1 MSRLE
6 TRTIPADMTTP
17 VAVMRKLMAGGEEA
31 FLLES
36 IEGGAHLARHSF
48 LGTAPRARLSAIDGV
63 TWREEGGRRERV
75 DRPFLDAVHAAAVV
89 PGFSRGEGEPP
100 FSAGAVGY
108 LSDDAVRLFEKIP
121 SRHPRASR
129 MPDGLFLVF
138 DSVIAFDHARGVM
151 VLQSIVRDGEPDASG
166 KERLDDLERRIARP
180 DPPSPARRSGGRAK
194 PVFAET
200 GSRERFLEGV
210 ACAQEA
216 IAAGEIYQIQI
227 SRRWTARLDLDAFD
241 VYRSLRRVNPSPY
254 QFFLRTREGDVLGAS
269 PEMLV
274 RVRGSHIETRPIAG
288 TYPRGATPAED
299 RELEARFIA
308 DPKERAEHVMLVDL
322 ARNDLGRVCEPGTV
336 AVPEFFTVEKY
347 SHVQHL
353 VSSVTGRLRGD
364 VTALQA
370 LAASFPAG
378 TLTGAPKIRAMELI
392 DELETERR
400 GIYGGAVGY
409 VDAGGDLDSAIAIR
423 TMVVEDGVARV
434 QAAAGIVVDSVPERE
449 ARETEIK
456 SGALFRAVEAA
467 GELR

>member
-1 MSRLE
+1 VSGLA
-6 TRTIPADMTTP
+6 TRTISADTTTP
-17 VAVMRKLMAGGEEA
+17 VAVMRKLMAGGEES

-36 IEGGAHLARHSF
+36 VEGGAHLARYSF
-48 LGTAPRARLSAIDGV
+48 LGSAPRARLSVVDGV
-63 TWREEGGRRERV
+63 AWREERGRRERL
-75 DRPFLDAVHAAAVV
+75 DRPFLDAVHAEAVV
-89 PGFSRGEGEPP
+89 PGFSRSDGEPP

-108 LSDDAVRLFEKIP
+108 LSYDAVRLFERIP
-121 SRHPRASR
+121 ARHPRVSA

-138 DSVIAFDHARGVM
+138 DAVVAFDHARSVM
-151 VLQSIVRDGEPDASG
+151 VLQSIVRDGEPEAAAT
-166 KERLDDLERRIARP
+166 ERLDALEERIARA
-180 DPPSPARRSGGRAK
+180 DPPAEVRARRA
-194 PVFAET
+194 PAP
-200 GSRERFLEGV
+200 FLETSSRDHFLAAV
-210 ACAQEA
+210 ARAQEA
-216 IAAGEIYQIQI
+216 IAAGEIYQIQV
-227 SRRWTARLDLDAFD
+227 SRRWKAPLDVDAFD

-288 TYPRGATPAED
+288 TYPRGATAAED

-322 ARNDLGRVCEPGTV
+322 ARNDLGRVCEAGTV
-336 AVPEFFTVEKY
+336 KVPEFFTVEKY

-353 VSSVTGRLRGD
+353 VSSVTGRLRSG

-434 QAAAGIVVDSVPERE
+434 QAAAGIVADSVPERE
-449 ARETEIK
+449 AREIEIK